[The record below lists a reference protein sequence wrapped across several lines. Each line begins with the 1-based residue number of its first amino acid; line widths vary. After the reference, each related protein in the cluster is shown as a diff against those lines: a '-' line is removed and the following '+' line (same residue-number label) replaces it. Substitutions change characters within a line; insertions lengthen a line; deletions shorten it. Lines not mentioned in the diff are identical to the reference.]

1 MTREP
6 RPETFEEI
14 PHSAD
19 FRDGWTRQLHADIA
33 VAASHAIPVLITA
46 PMPCAQAIVQAIVSS
61 HHLVETPEIVSY
73 EVGTGDL
80 GDALAEGRRVAARHG
95 RAILWLKEVHRLESD
110 AQRSLMGEMTEETAD
125 SDVLQI
131 IASSTADL
139 YEYVNAGA
147 FDDRLFYRLNT
158 VHIVVPPDELGQEG

>member
-80 GDALAEGRRVAARHG
+80 SGALAEGRRVAARHG